1 MIFTILVV
9 AIFCWLGVKS
19 IGLALH
25 LAWGAAKIIACL
37 LMVVALP
44 LLIIGAVV
52 GGLIKLA
59 LPLLLVLVAYEMLK
73 TA

>member
-1 MIFTILVV
+1 MFFTILVI

-25 LAWGAAKIIACL
+25 LAWGAAKVIACL

-44 LLIIGAVV
+44 LLILGAVV
-52 GGLIKLA
+52 GGLLKLC
-59 LPLLLVLVAYEMLK
+59 LPLLLVLAAYEMLK